1 MERSVIIAIDGPAGS
16 GKSTTSKLVARKL
29 GISHLDTGSMYRA
42 VTVYFIENKYSFD
55 NIDIDSVMESIDIEI
70 SDSIM
75 DEAVFL
81 NGNNIT
87 GKLRSQEVSRLVS
100 DISSIPKV
108 RFKMVEIQRRISEN
122 KSMVI
127 DGRDIGTVVFPD
139 AEFKFFITATIE
151 SRAKRRFDE
160 LKLDN
165 SSIDLDEIEKELKK
179 RDHFDSTRINSP
191 LKKAKD
197 AITIDTTHLSIDGQV
212 NMILEIINNNTRR

>member
-1 MERSVIIAIDGPAGS
+1 MIIAIDGPAGS

-81 NGNNIT
+81 NGNNVT
-87 GKLRSQEVSRLVS
+87 GKLRSREVSRLVS

-108 RFKMVEIQRRISEN
+108 RLKMVEIQRGISQN